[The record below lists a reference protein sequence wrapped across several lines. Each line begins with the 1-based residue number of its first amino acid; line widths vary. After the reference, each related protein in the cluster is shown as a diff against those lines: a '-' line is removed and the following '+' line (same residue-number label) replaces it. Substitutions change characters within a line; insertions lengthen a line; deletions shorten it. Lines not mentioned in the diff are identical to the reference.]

1 MGPRVLFREK
11 DNPERRFD
19 YLDEIIG
26 TIGKGTMGL
35 TLNCAR
41 CHNHKFD
48 PISAKDYYSI
58 QASLFGYVETEVP
71 LAPRAEA
78 EAYLAKTGEINA
90 KIAELKA
97 AITAIERPHRDVLEL
112 ELIRKRFPDHVYR
125 AAAKPESERT
135 PGEKLLATQV
145 LTGVNASA

>member
-35 TLNCAR
+35 TVNCAR
-41 CHNHKFD
+41 CYNHKFD

-58 QASLFGYVETEVP
+58 QASLFGYVETDVP
-71 LAPRAEA
+71 LAPRHEA
-78 EAYLAKTGEINA
+78 EAYLLKTAEIDAKRDA
-90 KIAELKA
+90 LKTAIA
-97 AITAIERPHRDVLEL
+97 AIEKPHRDT
-112 ELIRKRFPDHVYR
+112 
-125 AAAKPESERT
+125 SEV
-135 PGEKLLATQV
+135 E
-145 LTGVNASA
+145 